1 MASFLAK
8 IGCKRL
14 RKRKKKKFIVP
25 FRSDPT
31 SYKKFQK
38 NTKKTPKTIK
48 YHYGI
53 ISSQRRLEKAEKER
67 K

>member
-1 MASFLAK
+1 MQK
-8 IGCKRL
+8 TEKEE
-14 RKRKKKKFIVP
+14 KKKFIVP

-38 NTKKTPKTIK
+38 NTKNTPKTIK